1 MGCAVAVNGNGSLA
15 DNAGITAIRA
25 ISSNGGATASAGP
38 PWAPTGRAGTTGP
51 AAGQPAARAALTCYF
66 SGVSEGTRTP
76 DTQDHNLVL

>member
-38 PWAPTGRAGTTGP
+38 SLGAPPGGLALQARQPGNRLP
-51 AAGQPAARAALTCYF
+51 GQR
-66 SGVSEGTRTP
+66 
-76 DTQDHNLVL
+76 